1 MNTPTIAAAATGSGR
16 SAIGIVRLSGPAAI
30 SAASAIFTPAA
41 GGSLADAPDRTLV
54 YGVLRDQEGQVI
66 DRPLATVSRAP
77 HSYTG
82 EDTAELQCH
91 GSPAVLTM
99 ALEALYAQGV
109 QPAPPGEFTKR
120 AFLNGRM
127 DLAQAEA
134 VADLIDAE
142 TEACVHHAAGQ
153 LGGALSRRVEAIYSR
168 LVDLMAHFH
177 AVLDY
182 PDEDIDPFG
191 AHDIRQALADAGQQL
206 DGLLATYQRGRL
218 LSQGVPCAIVGKPN
232 AGKSSLL
239 NALLGYDRAIVTP
252 IAGTTRDTIEERIKL
267 GGVLLRLI
275 DTAGLREAADEVER
289 IGVER
294 SRAAVEQAELVLV
307 VLDCARPLDEEDQA
321 ALRLAQSAPH
331 CILVHNKIDLPASAP
346 ATLPRL
352 DPMPPV
358 VEVSALTGEGLDE
371 LELAIETLFLGKEL
385 DVSGDLLTNARQ
397 ADAARR
403 ARESLERAGAAL
415 AAGVTPDAVLTDV
428 EEALSALGELTGKS
442 VRSDITSR
450 IFERFCVGK

>member
-239 NALLGYDRAIVTP
+239 NALLGYDRALVTP
-252 IAGTTRDTIEERIKL
+252 IAGTTRDTIEERIQL
-267 GGVLLRLI
+267 GGVLLRLF
-275 DTAGLREAADEVER
+275 DN
-289 IGVER
+289 
-294 SRAAVEQAELVLV
+294 
-307 VLDCARPLDEEDQA
+307 A
-321 ALRLAQSAPH
+321 ALPTPIRPGMNWSRRSWSWW
-331 CILVHNKIDLPASAP
+331 CWTAP
-346 ATLPRL
+346 APWMRRIRPPFGWPSPRPTVFWSIIRSIFL
-352 DPMPPV
+352 TAPRRRCPGWTPCRRWWRSPP
-358 VEVSALTGEGLDE
+358 
-371 LELAIETLFLGKEL
+371 
-385 DVSGDLLTNARQ
+385 
-397 ADAARR
+397 
-403 ARESLERAGAAL
+403 
-415 AAGVTPDAVLTDV
+415 
-428 EEALSALGELTGKS
+428 
-442 VRSDITSR
+442 
-450 IFERFCVGK
+450 